1 MNRIHLTPVV
11 KQILIACIVL
21 YLGTMLLKYRQIFDL
36 DTVLAMHYPLHPDFR
51 PWQIISHMFM
61 HDSNGLSPHLL
72 FNMFAL
78 VSIGTI
84 VERFL
89 GSKKFL
95 QLFLYAGLGSIGLH
109 IIVETVMVHNAIGEW
124 FPSFSSLDIQL
135 NDENNPM
142 TYSSRY
148 TQESFDIVASA
159 YFSKLLGASG
169 AIYGIIVAFAYF
181 FPNTELMFMFI
192 PYPVKAKYLVPI
204 MIGLDI
210 YLAVSNF
217 GWDPVAHFA
226 HIGGALTGLAVVW
239 YWRKFDRMNFY

>member
-1 MNRIHLTPVV
+1 
-11 KQILIACIVL
+11 
-21 YLGTMLLKYRQIFDL
+21 MLLKYRQIFDL

-109 IIVETVMVHNAIGEW
+109 IIQFAG
-124 FPSFSSLDIQL
+124 
-135 NDENNPM
+135 
-142 TYSSRY
+142 Y
-148 TQESFDIVASA
+148 TTQ
-159 YFSKLLGASG
+159 
-169 AIYGIIVAFAYF
+169 
-181 FPNTELMFMFI
+181 
-192 PYPVKAKYLVPI
+192 
-204 MIGLDI
+204 
-210 YLAVSNF
+210 
-217 GWDPVAHFA
+217 
-226 HIGGALTGLAVVW
+226 
-239 YWRKFDRMNFY
+239 R